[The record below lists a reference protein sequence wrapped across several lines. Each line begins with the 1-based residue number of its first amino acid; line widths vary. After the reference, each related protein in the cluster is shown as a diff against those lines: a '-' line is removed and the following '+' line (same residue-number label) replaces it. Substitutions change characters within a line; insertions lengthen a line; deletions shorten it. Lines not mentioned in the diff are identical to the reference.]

1 MFLLLFFLLS
11 LGRFRS
17 YKVYMRNILVI
28 VSALLV
34 LAGCRSAQPEVA
46 ESGLKMSRMYSDGMV
61 LQRDIPLV
69 ISGHANPMERVKVT
83 LEGPFG
89 VRTKKAKA
97 SSEGE
102 WTVKLPALKAGV
114 GLKLTVQGEGL
125 ELVYDDVAA
134 GEVWVCSGQ
143 SNMYFRVWESVD
155 AGELCVD
162 KDLRM
167 YNMEAPFHLSMVK
180 WSDEHVELAGNMDF
194 FRPTQWKSCDGEN
207 ERAFSAVAYH
217 FGRMLREKLGV
228 PVGLICNA
236 IGGSPTE
243 AWIDRETL
251 ATEYPEILEDWF
263 TNPMVN
269 QWCVEMGKINLGY
282 PEYDEPT
289 HPFAP
294 TCLFH
299 TGIQTLE
306 HFPVKGVIWY
316 QGESNDFDIP
326 MHEKLFR
333 LLVNGWRSYW
343 GNDQMP
349 FHFVQL
355 SGLAERYNWGEFR
368 DSQRKLALEIAHCEM
383 AVSSDKG
390 DANDIHP
397 REKKPVGE
405 RLARQALKYDY
416 GFDIVPCGPVLVE
429 AVAEG
434 DKVVLSFDYAEG
446 LKTSDGQALRC
457 FELAGEDGVFVPADA
472 AIVDGKVVLTS
483 TVAEPAYVIYAWQG
497 YTTANLV
504 NGEDL
509 PASTFKAKII

>member
-1 MFLLLFFLLS
+1 MAAVFAAA
-11 LGRFRS
+11 
-17 YKVYMRNILVI
+17 
-28 VSALLV
+28 VST
-34 LAGCRSAQPEVA
+34 GCASGDPS
-46 ESGLKMSRMYSDGMV
+46 ESGLRMSRVYTDGMV
-61 LQRDIPLV
+61 LQRNIPLV
-69 ISGHANPMERVKVT
+69 IKGHANAGEKVKVT
-83 LEGPFG
+83 LEGAFDQM
-89 VRTKKAKA
+89 TKKAKA
-97 SSEGE
+97 SKEGE
-102 WTVKLPALKAGV
+102 WAVEFKPLEAAT
-114 GLKLTVQGEGL
+114 GLKLTVEGFGGNT
-125 ELVYDDVAA
+125 LVYDDVAA

-143 SNMYFRVWESVD
+143 SNMYFRVWESIENGD
-155 AGELCVD
+155 LTPD

-167 YNMEAPFHLSMVK
+167 YNMEAPFHLSMVE
-180 WSDEHVELAGNMDF
+180 WSDEHVELARNMDF

-228 PVGLICNA
+228 PVGLVCNA

-243 AWIDRETL
+243 AWVSRETL
-251 ATEYPEILEDWF
+251 AAEYPEVLEDWF

-282 PEYDEPT
+282 PEYTEPT

-299 TGIQTLE
+299 TGIETLE
-306 HFPVKGVIWY
+306 QFPIKGVIWY

-333 LLVNGWRSYW
+333 LLVNNWRQYW

-368 DSQRKLALEIAHCEM
+368 DSQRKLALEIENCEM
-383 AVSSDKG
+383 VVSSDKG

-416 GFDIVPCGPVLVE
+416 GFDIVPCGPVLAE
-429 AVAEG
+429 AVAEDG
-434 DKVVLSFDYAEG
+434 KVVLSFDYAEG
-446 LKTSDGQALRC
+446 LKTSDDQAVRG
-457 FELAGEDGVFVPADA
+457 FEVAGADEVFVPAEA
-472 AIVDGKVVLTS
+472 AIVDGKIVLTS

-504 NGEDL
+504 NGEGL
-509 PASTFKAKII
+509 PASTFKAVIRNNNI